1 MTTKNK
7 IENGRL
13 QIIKEDLLDNHSG
26 RILKKREGF
35 SLIEVL
41 ISITLVAI
49 ALLGL
54 AQLFTYSV
62 MNNSRSD
69 RMTNAVFLA
78 QEKIDFL
85 RNLTATELSSI
96 AGTAMDEQDID
107 VNNDS
112 TIDFR
117 RITEIQTSG
126 VSWDIRV
133 LVFSPEQIGVA
144 RNALLQNPTQ
154 YRVKADISTI
164 ISR

>member
-1 MTTKNK
+1 MTAKNK
-7 IENGRL
+7 IENDGL

-26 RILKKREGF
+26 RILKKRKGF

-41 ISITLVAI
+41 ISISLIAI

-78 QEKIDFL
+78 QQQIDVL
-85 RNLTATELSSI
+85 RNLTATELSSL
-96 AGTAMDEQDID
+96 AGTAMDEQID

-133 LVFSPEQIGVA
+133 LVFSPEQMGVA
-144 RNALLQNPTQ
+144 RNTLLQNAAQ